1 MIHHITQFRYHKAM
15 GLLLVRLAAGAVF
28 INHGWMKLQNLS
40 GAEGFFAGLGLPPG
54 AATLVAVIEVVG
66 GIMLAAGVAP
76 RIAGLVLGVEMIVA
90 MLLVGIP
97 RGSYELEM
105 VLAAASL
112 AIFLAGAGR
121 YALYSM
127 ERE

>member
-1 MIHHITQFRYHKAM
+1 MINHITRFAYHKAM
-15 GLLLVRLAAGAVF
+15 GMLLVRLAAGAVF

-40 GAEGFFAGLGLPPG
+40 GAEGFFSGLGLPPG

-66 GIMLAAGVAP
+66 GIMLALGIAP
-76 RIAGLVLGVEMIVA
+76 RIAGLVLGIEMIVA

-97 RGSYELEM
+97 NGSYELEM
-105 VLAAASL
+105 MLAAAAL
-112 AIFLAGAGR
+112 AVFMIGSGR
-121 YALYSM
+121 YSLYSM

>member
-1 MIHHITQFRYHKAM
+1 MIHHITRFAYHKAM
-15 GLLLVRLAAGAVF
+15 GMLLVRLAAGAVF

-40 GAEGFFAGLGLPPG
+40 GAEGFFSGLGLPPG

-66 GIMLAAGVAP
+66 GLMLALGIAP
-76 RIAGLVLGVEMIVA
+76 RIAGLVLGIEMIVA

-97 RGSYELEM
+97 NGSYELEM
-105 VLAAASL
+105 MLAAAGL
-112 AIFLAGAGR
+112 AVFMIGSGR
-121 YALYSM
+121 YSLYSM